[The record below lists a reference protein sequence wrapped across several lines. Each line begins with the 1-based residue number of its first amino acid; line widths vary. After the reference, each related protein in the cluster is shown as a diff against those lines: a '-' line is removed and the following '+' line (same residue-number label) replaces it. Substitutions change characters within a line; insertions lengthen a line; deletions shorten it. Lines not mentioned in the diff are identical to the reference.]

1 MFLSLS
7 LWERVRVRD
16 GWGYRLRPLTPALS
30 RWGLCTI
37 SRFWTLL
44 LDLHRYKLINSMLNF
59 EFLCKAPGGRGS
71 KTSRLVS
78 CRQKPYPCEWGVREY
93 HIDSHKSLF

>member
-30 RWGLCTI
+30 RWEREQDI
-37 SRFWTLL
+37 KVSVESAKTLPL
-44 LDLHRYKLINSMLNF
+44 
-59 EFLCKAPGGRGS
+59 
-71 KTSRLVS
+71 
-78 CRQKPYPCEWGVREY
+78 
-93 HIDSHKSLF
+93 